1 METKEHN
8 NHSEHSIRI
17 LSKKNKRMILKHT
30 TKEFKVWGYRFKCK
44 ARIENS
50 LKIKGI
56 KKAIWNRET
65 KMLTVMF
72 NPDIV
77 LFEQIQASFSMVAK

>member
-1 METKEHN
+1 MK
-8 NHSEHSIRI
+8 
-17 LSKKNKRMILKHT
+17 LKHT
-30 TKEFKVWGYRFKCK
+30 TEEFKVWGYSSKCK

-50 LKIKGI
+50 LKVNGIIKS
-56 KKAIWNRET
+56 IWNRET

-77 LFEQIQASFSMVAK
+77 SLEQIQTSFCWVAK